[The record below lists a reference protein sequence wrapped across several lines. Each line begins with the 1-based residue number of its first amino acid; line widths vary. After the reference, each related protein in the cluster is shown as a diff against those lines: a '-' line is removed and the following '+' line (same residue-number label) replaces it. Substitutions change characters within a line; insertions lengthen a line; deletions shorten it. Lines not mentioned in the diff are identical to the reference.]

1 MNPQITLNRYL
12 ASFGFEMLSFISY
25 FGVLYPD
32 IGLTDMA
39 VTKIKALTLL
49 LDNEHTENGNY
60 IPII

>member
-12 ASFGFEMLSFISY
+12 ASFGLEMLSFISY

-32 IGLTDMA
+32 RSLTDMA

-49 LDNEHTENGNY
+49 LNEEHTENGNF